1 MKNSMKSDGVVQVET
16 EDGLGVVRIEH
27 EPGEP
32 RTVVLEANRAVWSK
46 GDLMGL
52 VRKLKR
58 VAETLP

>member
-1 MKNSMKSDGVVQVET
+1 MKNAKREGVTDVET
-16 EDGLGVVRIEH
+16 ADGLGVVRIEREH
-27 EPGEP
+27 GEP

-58 VAETLP
+58 AAEILTA